1 MSAENSPSK
10 SYQEKLGWF
19 FGQGVPFLDP
29 SRVPVES
36 DIVKLYM
43 HTYDSFSDSSG
54 KTPDKNDVIKEVM
67 DMLIDYFKTND
78 PNAVL
83 KTEKVIKEWIE
94 RLFVRAKK
102 YELRLY
108 KNKKHFNDEDWIAK
122 EKSSIGFNKIVNI
135 TKGSGYTPSS
145 TPLSPKRGFFD
156 EDTIQDQVNTKK
168 NIYVAQ
174 YSFQNWGI
182 F

>member
-1 MSAENSPSK
+1 MSGEGSPSK

-83 KTEKVIKEWIE
+83 KTEKVIKEWLE
-94 RLFVRAKK
+94 RLLARAKK
-102 YELRLY
+102 YEFRLH
-108 KNKKHFNDEDWIAK
+108 KNKKHVNDEDWITK
-122 EKSSIGFNKIVNI
+122 EKSSKGFNKIVNI
-135 TKGSGYTPSS
+135 TKGSGYTPSPTPR
-145 TPLSPKRGFFD
+145 TPLSPKRKGFFN
-156 EDTIQDQVNTKK
+156 EDTIQDQVNIKTMFHIK
-168 NIYVAQ
+168 
-174 YSFQNWGI
+174 
-182 F
+182 